1 MKILFVLE
9 CANRPTNGTT
19 ATCIRFAKE
28 LEKKGHEVTIIGC
41 TQTEEDR
48 YPRYVSL
55 PKYHFPIFDKLI
67 LKEGFV
73 FVRLDDK
80 VIYDAVKG
88 QDVVHLF
95 LPFKLQ
101 NRVRLIAQELGVA
114 VTAAFHML
122 PQNVTSAI
130 HMGKIGLINNVMFYS
145 FRKFIYDYVHYVHC
159 PSQMTANELKRHHYK
174 RNEFRVISNGVIP
187 FFRRMEV
194 EKPKIYHGKF
204 LITMSG
210 RLADEKRQDLIIK
223 AVAKSK
229 YNDKI
234 QIILCGQGPNKKKYF
249 RLARKKKLA
258 NPLQIRFCDANELRD
273 ILSYVDLYIH
283 ASDFEIEGISAI
295 EAITCGAV
303 PLISNHRLCATKDF
317 SIDDEHC
324 LFKHGSVKDLTK
336 KIDWFI
342 EHPEEVERLRKAY
355 MEDSK
360 KYALS
365 YQVDEMEKMFKDAIE
380 EKKAGKDIPTLYPRK
395 KDKYFIK
402 RIHRRLKKSSSNDED
417 LK

>member
-48 YPRYVSL
+48 YHRYVSL
-55 PKYHFPIFDKLI
+55 PKYHFPLFDWLI
-67 LKEGFV
+67 VKEGFN

-80 VIYDAVKG
+80 AIYDAVRG

-114 VTAAFHML
+114 VTAAFHIL
-122 PQNVTSAI
+122 PQNITSAI
-130 HMGKIGLINNVMFYS
+130 HMGKIGLINNVMFYV
-145 FRKFIYDYVHYVHC
+145 FRKYIYDYVHYVHC
-159 PSQMTANELKRHHYK
+159 PSQMTADELKRHHYK
-174 RNEFRVISNGVIP
+174 RNECRVISNGVIP
-187 FFRRMEV
+187 FFKRMEV
-194 EKPKIYHGKF
+194 ERPKVYHGKY
-204 LITMSG
+204 LLCMSG

-229 YNDKI
+229 YNDQI
-234 QIILCGQGPNKKKYF
+234 QIILCGQGPNKKKYL
-249 RLARKKKLA
+249 RLAKKRKLA
-258 NPLQIRFCDANELRD
+258 NPLQIKFCTAEELRD
-273 ILSYVDLYIH
+273 ILSYVNLYVH

-317 SIDDEHC
+317 SLDDEHC

-342 EHPEEVERLRKAY
+342 EHPDERKALREAY
-355 MEDSK
+355 LKDSV
-360 KYALS
+360 KYSLS
-365 YQVDEMEKMFKDAIE
+365 YQVDELEKMFIDAYN
-380 EKKAGKDIPTLYPRK
+380 EKKEGKDLPTTHPRK
-395 KDKYFIK
+395 KDKFYLK
-402 RIHRRLKKSSSNDED
+402 LIHRRLKKASSRDEA
-417 LK
+417 